1 MIDVLLCILLILL
14 LLLSSTVYLILLFGG
29 KNYTAL
35 TPYEFIE
42 LIEKLVKKSN

>member
-14 LLLSSTVYLILLFGG
+14 LLLFSTVYSILLFGG